1 MRPALLGIIGCGA
14 MGRLIARHI
23 REQLPSYRLGGL
35 FSRTTAH
42 AEGLALELGDVPVLG
57 LQQLI
62 ETCDLLVE
70 ATSAAAMP
78 DIVRACLAAGKAVV
92 PLSVGGF
99 SLDPALLR
107 DVEAARAAVH
117 VPSGAIAGLDGIRA
131 MREMGLD
138 AEYLHKPQPAAE
150 TLLYQTIA
158 DAIEEY
164 EPRAE
169 LVSIDF
175 EEDAASGV
183 IIPVVEVEIN
193 E

>member
-1 MRPALLGIIGCGA
+1 MKTVIRGDAPGA
-14 MGRLIARHI
+14 
-23 REQLPSYRLGGL
+23 
-35 FSRTTAH
+35 
-42 AEGLALELGDVPVLG
+42 
-57 LQQLI
+57 
-62 ETCDLLVE
+62 
-70 ATSAAAMP
+70 
-78 DIVRACLAAGKAVV
+78 
-92 PLSVGGF
+92 LSVKPE
-99 SLDPALLR
+99 SKYEEILQNIRVLLSTAKY
-107 DVEAARAAVH
+107 DIPLA
-117 VPSGAIAGLDGIRA
+117 
-131 MREMGLD
+131 REMGLD
-138 AEYLHKPQPAAE
+138 ADLHKPQPAAE